1 MSFLKFFKKT
11 PKLDP
16 ISLSRFGIDM
26 HSHLIPGIDDGSKS
40 LDDTIAMLSKMKEL
54 GYKKIITTPHIL
66 SDYYKNTPEI
76 ILAGLEIVK
85 EELKRIDLDVELEAA
100 AEYYFD
106 EYFVQQIEQ
115 KNILTFGG
123 NYVLFECAFRD
134 EPTNLDS
141 LVFSLQSNDYKPILA
156 HFERYVYWHGN
167 IDKAIELRERG
178 VKIQLN
184 LNSLAGHYGP
194 EIKKQAERLVD
205 QKCVD
210 FVGTDCHRI
219 EHLLILEQNLSSEYM
234 HKLLECDLLN
244 NQL

>member
-1 MSFLKFFKKT
+1 MSFLKFFKKP

-16 ISLSRFGIDM
+16 ISLSSFGIDM

-54 GYKKIITTPHIL
+54 GYKKVITTPHIL

-85 EELKRIDLDVELEAA
+85 KEVKRIELDIAVEAA

-106 EYFVQQIEQ
+106 EYFVKQIEQ
-115 KNILTFGG
+115 KKILTFGD

-141 LVFSLQSNDYKPILA
+141 LIFSLQSNEYKPILA
-156 HFERYVYWHGN
+156 HFERYIYWHGSVE
-167 IDKAIELRERG
+167 KAVELRERG
-178 VKIQLN
+178 IKIQLN

-205 QKCVD
+205 SKCID

-219 EHLLILEQNLSSEYM
+219 DHLLILEKNLSSEYM
-234 HKLLECDLLN
+234 HKLLKCELLN